1 MKEINGVIN
10 EAAKALPASHIVHC
24 QFTTSLDSS
33 NQDNNM
39 ESKEPDYNNDG
50 KSDEI
55 GEDKQEEQMGEI
67 TGETT
72 NQVFWRIRK
81 L

>member
-33 NQDNNM
+33 NQDNNK
-39 ESKEPDYNNDG
+39 ESKEPGYNNNESPM
-50 KSDEI
+50 K
-55 GEDKQEEQMGEI
+55 
-67 TGETT
+67 
-72 NQVFWRIRK
+72 
-81 L
+81 